1 MFESGRSLRIGALL
15 VLGAAAL
22 VAGCAHP
29 LPKYIPASS
38 GPHAQLVM
46 RGTVQPGEAYGV
58 YLFQDPL
65 NCTGMQQVGIGVASR
80 DPETTTIGTGLKTA
94 EVFLT
99 KPNRSI
105 CRVRWSFE
113 PVAGRKYLVS
123 AASTPTGCRA
133 NILDVTDPRK
143 IVPEPSS
150 RRRDLGP
157 SLCVPM
163 AQTTTLASAESRAR
177 AASES
182 DLPIGVAPPRS
193 SVATLPAV
201 SDDDLNDLKRK

>member
-1 MFESGRSLRIGALL
+1 MLEGCCGRLIALL
-15 VLGAAAL
+15 SVGAAAL
-22 VAGCAHP
+22 MAGCAHP

-46 RGTVQPGEAYGV
+46 RGSVQPGEAYGV

-65 NCTGMQQVGIGVASR
+65 TCTGMQQVGIGVASR
-80 DPETTTIGTGLKTA
+80 DPETPTIGTGLNTA

-123 AASTPTGCRA
+123 ASSTPTGCRA
-133 NILDVTDPRK
+133 SIFDVTDPRK
-143 IVPEPSS
+143 IVPEPTS
-150 RRRDLGP
+150 RRRDLGNR
-157 SLCVPM
+157 LCVPM
-163 AQTTTLASAESRAR
+163 AQTTTLAHAESRAR

-182 DLPIGVAPPRS
+182 DLPIGVAAPRS
-193 SVATLPAV
+193 AAATMPAV
-201 SDDDLNDLKRK
+201 SDEDLSELKRK